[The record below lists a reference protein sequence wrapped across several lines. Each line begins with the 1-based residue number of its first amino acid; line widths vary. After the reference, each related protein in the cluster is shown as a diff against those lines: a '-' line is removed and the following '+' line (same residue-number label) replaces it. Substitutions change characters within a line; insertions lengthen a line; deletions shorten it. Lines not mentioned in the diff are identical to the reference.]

1 MRRIA
6 RYQSARPGV
15 NDREFNLTRFRQV
28 S

>member
-1 MRRIA
+1 MRRVA

-15 NDREFNLTRFRQV
+15 NDREFDLTRFRQV